1 MSDGSPDDFRTHAV
15 NDDPAENKKHCG
27 AFVVMKS
34 GKRYLFEP
42 GESKAEYVYR
52 DLGHLDP
59 DRHGPIN
66 DPLFVQVT
74 EKGNLVFEALAEDVE
89 CIGGETWFF
98 KDAWWGKQ

>member
-1 MSDGSPDDFRTHAV
+1 MGD
-15 NDDPAENKKHCG
+15 AEKKHCG

-42 GESKAEYVYR
+42 GASTADYAYI
-52 DLGHLDP
+52 DGT
-59 DRHGPIN
+59 
-66 DPLFVQVT
+66 LFVHVS
-74 EKGNLVFEALAEDVE
+74 ERESLVFQALATDVE

>member
-1 MSDGSPDDFRTHAV
+1 MSDED
-15 NDDPAENKKHCG
+15 KKHCG

-42 GESKAEYVYR
+42 GESDAKYMLIEHEMFA
-52 DLGHLDP
+52 
-59 DRHGPIN
+59 I
-66 DPLFVQVT
+66 VT
-74 EKGNLVFEALAEDVE
+74 EKGKKAFQARAVDVE